1 MRIHWS
7 DCAVN
12 NGPALPVGECDCG
25 GLELADDAALV
36 IVGQQ
41 DSPLPITERPDEV
54 RIVAVGSAEA
64 ERVDMTAMLL
74 AAVGRSENGLTHD
87 QLRTELRKY
96 PDLANRLDKAPTYFY
111 TLISRLTKRGNLAK
125 NGNRIV
131 LLPRGSKTD
140 TAPPA
145 RTGEAAKGSGVDS
158 SGFLQPASVQG
169 A

>member
-64 ERVDMTAMLL
+64 ERVGYDGD
-74 AAVGRSENGLTHD
+74 AAGGGWPIRERPNSRSASD
-87 QLRTELRKY
+87 RVAKV
-96 PDLANRLDKAPTYFY
+96 PRL
-111 TLISRLTKRGNLAK
+111 GQ
-125 NGNRIV
+125 
-131 LLPRGSKTD
+131 
-140 TAPPA
+140 PA
-145 RTGEAAKGSGVDS
+145 R
-158 SGFLQPASVQG
+158 
-169 A
+169 